1 MHPHSASYL
10 QEEHPKPPSLCPPS
24 SSSSSPPP
32 SRSSGIS
39 LAIQTVTSELQS
51 QQGIVLPLMA
61 MNLTWFAKQ
70 TMTTAFLGRLGD
82 LELAAGSLGFTLANV
97 TGFSVLT
104 GLCGAMEPI
113 CGQAFGPQNYRLLH
127 KTLLM
132 AIILL
137 LVTSIPISLL
147 WLNVD
152 KILIHFGQQRE
163 IATLAKRYIIFLLP
177 DLVITS
183 FLSPLKAYLSAQG
196 VTLPILFSTAIA
208 LGLHIPLNIFLS
220 RKKGIDG
227 VAMAVWLTEM
237 SVVIMLFLYVFVD
250 EKRKSRV
257 DKATI
262 GGWWDQKASD
272 WVRLLRLSAPCCL
285 TTCLEWWCYEIIVLL
300 TGRLPDARRMVAVI
314 AVVMNFDYLLYSIML
329 SLAICAS
336 TRVSN
341 ELGGGNSKSARI
353 SAFVSISCAAL
364 VGLFGSLAMVMARHS
379 WGHFFTHD
387 AKIVQGVSKTMLIMA
402 LLEVVNFPLVVCG
415 GIVRGTA
422 RPWFGMY
429 TNLGGFY
436 LIALPVAG
444 ILGFKLKMGLRGL
457 LMGLFVGALAS
468 VIVLILLVVALDWD
482 AEAKKAKNLADS
494 ETIVSEPSDDVTI

>member
-1 MHPHSASYL
+1 MHPHSVSHL
-10 QEEHPKPPSLCPPS
+10 QEEHPVSPSCR
-24 SSSSSPPP
+24 SSSSPPP
-32 SRSSGIS
+32 PSRSSRIS

-51 QQGIVLPLMA
+51 QRGIALPLMA

-82 LELAAGSLGFTLANV
+82 LELAAGSLGFTFANV

-113 CGQAFGPQNYRLLH
+113 CGQAFGAKNYRLLH

-132 AIILL
+132 ATILL
-137 LVTSIPISLL
+137 LVASIPISLL

-163 IATLAKRYIIFLLP
+163 IARLAKRYIIFLLP

-183 FLSPLKAYLSAQG
+183 LLSPLKAYLSSQG
-196 VTLPILFSTAIA
+196 ITLPILFSSAIA

-227 VAMAVWLTEM
+227 VAMAIWLTEM
-237 SVVIMLFLYVFVD
+237 SVTIMLFLYVFVD
-250 EKRKSRV
+250 EKRKNWV
-257 DKATI
+257 EKATI

-272 WVRLLRLSAPCCL
+272 WIRLLRLSAPCCL

-353 SAFVSISCAAL
+353 SAFVSISCAAV

-379 WGHFFTHD
+379 WGHLFSHD
-387 AKIVQGVSKTMLIMA
+387 AKIIQGVSRIMLIMA
-402 LLEVVNFPLVVCG
+402 LLEVVNFPLAVCG

-422 RPWFGMY
+422 RPWLGMY
-429 TNLGGFY
+429 ASLGGFY

-444 ILGFKLKMGLRGL
+444 ILGFKLRMGLRGL
-457 LMGLFVGALAS
+457 LMGLFVGASAS
-468 VIVLILLVVALDWD
+468 VVALILFVVALDWD
-482 AEAKKAKNLADS
+482 AEAKKAKSLADS
-494 ETIVSEPSDDVTI
+494 ETMVSEPSDDVTI